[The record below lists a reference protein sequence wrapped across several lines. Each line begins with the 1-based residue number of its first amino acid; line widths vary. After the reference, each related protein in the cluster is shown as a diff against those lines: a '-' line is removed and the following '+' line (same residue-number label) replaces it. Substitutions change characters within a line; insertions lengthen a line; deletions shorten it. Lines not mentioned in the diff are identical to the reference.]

1 MQENFLIS
9 LTGGGFKKLNIM
21 GQCISIYISRY
32 TYIGKYSYISEIGL
46 DYWGLSFFFFKKFTL
61 NSRNKLS
68 FVDKDD
74 TMEK

>member
-1 MQENFLIS
+1 
-9 LTGGGFKKLNIM
+9 M
-21 GQCISIYISRY
+21 GQCISISRY

-46 DYWGLSFFFFKKFTL
+46 DYWGFSFFFFKKFTL
-61 NSRNKLS
+61 NSRNELS